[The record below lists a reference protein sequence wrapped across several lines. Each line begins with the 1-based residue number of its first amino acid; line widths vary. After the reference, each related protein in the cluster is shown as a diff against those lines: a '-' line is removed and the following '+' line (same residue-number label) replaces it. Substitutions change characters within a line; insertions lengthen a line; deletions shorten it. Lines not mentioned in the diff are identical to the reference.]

1 MQDYQ
6 DPAPALLSRIARW
19 VLVTFYRLRGW
30 KAFGEA
36 PADRR
41 CVIIA
46 VPHTSN
52 WDFVNLVGLLAD
64 LDLKAHFM
72 AKTSL
77 FRWPLRR
84 FMFDMGGVMID
95 RTSRGNY
102 VQAMVDEFKR
112 RKEFMLVIAPEGTRS
127 AVHQWRTGFYHI
139 AREAGV
145 PLVIGMMDYKKKIG
159 GLGPAIMPTGDY
171 QADMA
176 RIVEFYRSSAPRNP
190 HWAISDFDVMLG
202 DGKNG

>member
-6 DPAPALLSRIARW
+6 DPPPALLSRIARW

-30 KAFGEA
+30 KATGQA

-52 WDFVNLVGLLAD
+52 WDFGNLLGLLAD

-84 FMFDMGGVMID
+84 FMFDMGGVMVD
-95 RTSRGNY
+95 RSSRGNY

-112 RKEFMLVIAPEGTRS
+112 RKEFMLVIAPEGTRR

-145 PLVIGMMDYKKKIG
+145 PLVIGMMDYKNKTG

-171 QADMA
+171 KADMA
-176 RIVEFYRSSAPRNP
+176 RIVEFYKNSNPRNP
-190 HWAISDFDVMLG
+190 EWAITDFNVMLG
-202 DGKNG
+202 EKTDG